1 MAGAAAAALVAAT
14 QGKARA
20 ESFEAMQ
27 ARIAAAGGPPLSE
40 TKAAAQPASTRAAA
54 AAGKDESPAAVAQR
68 RAEFEA
74 AEAKR
79 KEAEAKYDSRVGV
92 RPPPSYFGAAIAQKK
107 ASKAEGGA
115 GRICPGDK
123 PCLQGQLGAR

>member
-1 MAGAAAAALVAAT
+1 MLVARRGGPA
-14 QGKARA
+14 QA

-27 ARIAAAGGPPLSE
+27 ARIAAAGGPPLSKTE
-40 TKAAAQPASTRAAA
+40 AAEQPASQRREASS
-54 AAGKDESPAAVAQR
+54 GGRDESPAAVAKR

-79 KEAEAKYDSRVGV
+79 VEAEAKYDSRVGV